1 MGDLW
6 DGNAGE
12 VVESEKDLYR
22 KIILQQSRFI
32 DFEFLLKSENLDVV
46 AEIILEGTYGEM
58 DFMKKDVIDR
68 FLDFIYFKTQTGY
81 VDIPHMVYPLNR
93 MMDRDLEKKVAAL
106 MNEHLYPEIV
116 LHLIKF
122 FSRNIHDPD
131 TNLCLAG
138 LVTSDEIIRSI
149 YETYRLFKRD
159 IFIADPDRRTLNVKR
174 IQQFSPRSDN
184 KLSSPL
190 DQAAIYKYIL
200 EFFLV
205 TRKVEHIYEADDLM
219 LSAPDEA

>member
-12 VVESEKDLYR
+12 AVESEKELYR
-22 KIILQQSRFI
+22 KIILQESRFI

-58 DFMKKDVIDR
+58 DFMKKDIIDR
-68 FLDFIYFKTQTGY
+68 FLDFIYFKTQTGHI
-81 VDIPHMVYPLNR
+81 DIPHMVYPLKR
-93 MMDRDLEKKVAAL
+93 MMDKDLEKKVVAL
-106 MNEHLYPEIV
+106 INEHLYPEIV
-116 LHLIKF
+116 LHVLKF

-131 TNLCLAG
+131 SNLCLAN
-138 LVTSDEIIRSI
+138 LIVSDEIITSV
-149 YETYRLFKRD
+149 YETYRLFKKD
-159 IFIADPDRRTLNVKR
+159 IFNPHPDKRTLNVKR
-174 IQQFSPRSDN
+174 VQQFSPRSDN

-200 EFFLV
+200 EFFAN
-205 TRKVEHIYEADDLM
+205 RKDMSHLFTAEDLM
-219 LSAPDEA
+219 LSVPEE